1 MHSASFSSGISSGS
15 CGDVS
20 ATESPQWLRSFQLLE
35 FEGKEELSLSE
46 ATSITQ
52 VDPPQ
57 AWKLGIAPIDEH
69 FSSRVLPVV
78 EDDQHDRQVALDS
91 L

>member
-1 MHSASFSSGISSGS
+1 MAAAGTS
-15 CGDVS
+15 S

-52 VDPPQ
+52 VEPPQ

-69 FSSRVLPVV
+69 LSRVLPVA
-78 EDDQHDRQVALDS
+78 EDDQHDRQVALDPRQPEAVEEK
-91 L
+91 LR